1 MLEDDVKTYLSDIK
15 SVIDKLQYKKIE
27 EIIEVLHDA
36 YENSKTVYTMGN
48 GGHGSTAS
56 HWINDLAKHLVVS
69 EDKTKVVVSGKRLR
83 TLCLNDSISTLTGWA
98 NDTGYENCFSE
109 QLKNWVEK
117 GDVVIGI
124 SGSGNSENVLR
135 AFMVAKE
142 KGAKTICLSGKSGGR
157 AKDITDIC
165 IVVPSNH
172 DGYIEDIH
180 MILAH
185 LSSNILKKV
194 IQSKHD

>member
-1 MLEDDVKTYLSDIK
+1 MKNIKNYLDDIK
-15 SVIDKLQYKKIE
+15 KTIDKLPQEKIKNII
-27 EIIEVLHDA
+27 EIILKA
-36 YENSKTVYTMGN
+36 FENNRTVFTMGN

-69 EDKTKVVVSGKRLR
+69 EDKTKVVVSGKRLK

-109 QLKNWVEK
+109 QLKNWVKK

-124 SGSGNSENVLR
+124 TGSGNSENVLR
-135 AFMVAKE
+135 AFEVAK
-142 KGAKTICLSGKSGGR
+142 KAKAKTICLSGKTGGK
-157 AKDITDIC
+157 AKSMTDCC
-165 IVVPSNH
+165 IVVDSYH
-172 DGYIEDIH
+172 DGYIEDCH

-185 LSSNILKKV
+185 LISNILKNI
-194 IQSKHD
+194 IQTKN